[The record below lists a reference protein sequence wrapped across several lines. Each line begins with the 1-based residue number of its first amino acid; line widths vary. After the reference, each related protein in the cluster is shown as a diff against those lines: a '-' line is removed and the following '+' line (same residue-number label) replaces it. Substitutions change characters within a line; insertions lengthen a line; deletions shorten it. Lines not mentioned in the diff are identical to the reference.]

1 MQINFKIYL
10 QAEGLRFSYFCQLLA
25 VILPI
30 KASPSN
36 GYNLCVKK
44 SEPQTNLAFGLSR
57 CRMQDEGPLAFS

>member
-1 MQINFKIYL
+1 MQGENILGNSKIEL
-10 QAEGLRFSYFCQLLA
+10 WLFCQLLA

-36 GYNLCVKK
+36 GYNLCGKK